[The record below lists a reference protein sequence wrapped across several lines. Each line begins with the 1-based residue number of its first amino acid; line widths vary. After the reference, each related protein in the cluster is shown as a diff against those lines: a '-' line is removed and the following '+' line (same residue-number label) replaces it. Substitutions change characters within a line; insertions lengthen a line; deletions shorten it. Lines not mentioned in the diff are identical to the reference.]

1 MSDPLDFDSLWQ
13 EMLEQYFQDFLA
25 FFFPVAHTGVAWS
38 RGYAFVDTELQQIT
52 QDAALGRQL
61 ADKLVQVWQRDGKEA
76 WVLVHIKVQHQH
88 ETAFAR
94 RMLRYF
100 YRLLEQY
107 NRQVVSQAV
116 LGDARA
122 A

>member
-1 MSDPLDFDSLWQ
+1 MSDPLDFDSPWQ

-25 FFFPVAHTGVAWS
+25 FFFPVAHVGVAWS
-38 RGYAFVDTELQQIT
+38 RGYAFLDTELQQIT

-61 ADKLVQVWQRDGKEA
+61 ADKLIQVWRRDGKEA